1 MIDREERERRRHLC
15 HWATFMI
22 MHLEGRETAQPRY
35 DLPAALERL
44 RELIDEELERV
55 SPRMEQ
61 RPLRAG

>member
-1 MIDREERERRRHLC
+1 MDREELERRRHLC

-35 DLPAALERL
+35 DLPAALARL
-44 RELIDEELERV
+44 RELIDVELERL

>member
-1 MIDREERERRRHLC
+1 MDREEMERRRHLC

-22 MHLEGRETAQPRY
+22 MHLEGRESAQPRY
-35 DLPAALERL
+35 EVRTALERL
-44 RELIDEELERV
+44 RELIDVELEKL